1 VSVQSLMTAA
11 FNKAIDSLGMPA
23 VLTPAK
29 GGAPVSLASVGFA
42 SLGRQDEALV
52 NAYGPAAKV
61 ITISAAQTATVPA
74 KFDTL
79 TVLGVERFVL
89 AAVHPIHAGPTVI
102 GWKCYSKQP

>member
-1 VSVQSLMTAA
+1 MNIQSTMTAA
-11 FNKAIDSLGMPA
+11 FNQAINLLGMPA

-61 ITISAAQTATVPA
+61 ITISAAQTTAVPA

-79 TVLGVERFVL
+79 TVLGVEKFVL
-89 AAVHPIHAGPTVI
+89 AAVHPIHAGPTII